1 MNNDIPVLVAKN
13 LVKSYG
19 ATNAIKGID
28 IDIKGP
34 GVFAVLGQN
43 GAGKTSLIKCA
54 LGLEKISSGYLQV
67 MGHEPGSLKAKQQT
81 GVILQDSDLPESL
94 TVKEH
99 IELFASYYPHSFSVA
114 NTIEMCELQSFADKR
129 YKKLSGGQKRRTQF
143 ALAIVGNPQLIFL
156 DEPTTGLDIGARRNL
171 WSVIRGFADKGKTI
185 VLTTHYLEEADSL
198 ADRIMVMNE
207 GEIVANSTPNDIH
220 KEVSGSI
227 IRCQT
232 KLSAAHIQ
240 KLGAVASVNV
250 SGRFSEVRSNDVN
263 KTVIELLALDPSLS
277 DLSISQPK
285 LEDIFSELST
295 KNHHVT
301 EGEPK

>member
-28 IDIKGP
+28 INIKDP
-34 GVFAVLGQN
+34 GVFAILGQN
-43 GAGKTSLIKCA
+43 GAGKTSFIKCA

-99 IELFASYYPHSFSVA
+99 IELFASYYPNSFSVA

-143 ALAIVGNPQLIFL
+143 ALAIVGDPQLIFL
-156 DEPTTGLDIGARRNL
+156 DEPTTGLDIDARRNL

-232 KLSAAHIQ
+232 KLPPAHLQ
-240 KLGAVASVNV
+240 KLSAVASVSV
-250 SGRFSEVRSNDVN
+250 SGRFSEVRSSDIN

-277 DLSISQPK
+277 DLSINQPK

-295 KNHHVT
+295 RNNHVS
-301 EGEPK
+301 EGESK

>member
-1 MNNDIPVLVAKN
+1 MNTHTSVLVSKN
-13 LVKSYG
+13 LTKSYG
-19 ATNAIKGID
+19 ATHAIKGID
-28 IDIKGP
+28 IDIKGS

-67 MGHEPGSLKAKQQT
+67 MGSKPGSLKAKQHT

-99 IELFASYYPHSFSVA
+99 IELFASYYPNPFSVA
-114 NTIEMCELQSFADKR
+114 NTIEMCELQSFANKR

-143 ALAIVGNPQLIFL
+143 ALAIVGDPQLIFL
-156 DEPTTGLDIGARRNL
+156 DEPTTGLDIDARRNL
-171 WSVIRGFADKGKTI
+171 WAVIRGFADKGKTI

-198 ADRIMVMNE
+198 ADRIMVMSE
-207 GEIVANSTPNDIH
+207 GKIVANSTPNDIH
-220 KEVSGSI
+220 KKVSGSI

-232 KLSAAHIQ
+232 KVSHEHLQTLI
-240 KLGAVASVNV
+240 AVASVNV
-250 SGRFSEVRSNDVN
+250 SGRFSEIRSNDVN
-263 KTVIELLALDPSLS
+263 KTVIDLLSLDPNLS

-285 LEDIFSELST
+285 LEDIFSVLST
-295 KNHHVT
+295 KNKSPLL
-301 EGEPK
+301 GELQ

>member
-1 MNNDIPVLVAKN
+1 MNKDIPVLVAKN

-19 ATNAIKGID
+19 ATKAIKGVD

-34 GVFAVLGQN
+34 GVFAILGQN

-99 IELFASYYPHSFSVA
+99 IELFASYYPNSFSVA

-143 ALAIVGNPQLIFL
+143 ALAIVGDPQLIFL
-156 DEPTTGLDIGARRNL
+156 DEPTTGLDIDARRNL

-232 KLSAAHIQ
+232 QLPSAHLQKLS
-240 KLGAVASVNV
+240 AVASVSV
-250 SGRFSEVRSNDVN
+250 SGRFSEVRSSDVN
-263 KTVIELLALDPSLS
+263 KTVVELLALDPSLS

-295 KNHHVT
+295 KNNHAP